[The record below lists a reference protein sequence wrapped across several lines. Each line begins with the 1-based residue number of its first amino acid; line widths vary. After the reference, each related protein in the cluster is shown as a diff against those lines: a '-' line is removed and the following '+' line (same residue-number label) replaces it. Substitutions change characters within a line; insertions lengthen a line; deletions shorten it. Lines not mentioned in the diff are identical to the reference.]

1 MLYYNN
7 IFARILDS
15 NRSIGSESAPQQN
28 VFHCIK

>member
-15 NRSIGSESAPQQN
+15 DRSMGSESALQQDG
-28 VFHCIK
+28 FHCIK